1 MNLSLQRNDGG
12 VTTRVKTRAW
22 ARDATDA
29 FRVSGTCFSF
39 FLFFLDYTNTFTV
52 YYTYYS
58 NNDSDDNDLDQG
70 DEGWGLETPQLQL
83 AYNENVRYR

>member
-1 MNLSLQRNDGG
+1 MNLFLQRNDGG
-12 VTTRVKTRAW
+12 VTRVKTRAGGLETPQT
-22 ARDATDA
+22 R
-29 FRVSGTCFSF
+29 FESQVRVF

-70 DEGWGLETPQLQL
+70 DEGWGLEMPQLQL
-83 AYNENVRYR
+83 AFNENVRYQ